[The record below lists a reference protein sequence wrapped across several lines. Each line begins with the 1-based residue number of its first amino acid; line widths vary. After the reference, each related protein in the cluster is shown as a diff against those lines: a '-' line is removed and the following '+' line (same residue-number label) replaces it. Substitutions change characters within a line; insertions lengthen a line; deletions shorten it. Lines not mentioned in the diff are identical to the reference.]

1 MTQIY
6 CGIDFHKNT
15 SMIIAVDEKGTKV
28 VQDNIK
34 SASLKTYFSSASKSA
49 WRIAIEA
56 TGGSN
61 HLTQML
67 RDLKLEVTL
76 INPNQ
81 FRGIGIGGKKTD
93 ERDAL
98 ALANAL
104 RLGFAP
110 EVHLKTLQA
119 RQLKTLLTSRE
130 ILVRHRTSLMSHVRG
145 TLREYGIVF
154 PAGAEEFYSSAE
166 GKALEIPY
174 DMIRNFLVSQVCEVK
189 RLREQEK
196 QLEAELE
203 RTYGQDD
210 RVKRLRT
217 IPGVGPMVSLA
228 MLAIADDDIS
238 RFPNASCFASFLG
251 LVPSVSASANKR
263 MMGNITRSG
272 PEMLRRYLIHG
283 ARAWMRYSAENG
295 DRNRKWAEQVKARR
309 GQNKA
314 VVALAHRIARIC
326 FAVLRDGTTYNFPKK
341 KTSELRAATPKS
353 QEGQAA

>member
-1 MTQIY
+1 V
-6 CGIDFHKNT
+6 GPFWWD
-15 SMIIAVDEKGTKV
+15 GT
-28 VQDNIK
+28 D
-34 SASLKTYFSSASKSA
+34 
-49 WRIAIEA
+49 
-56 TGGSN
+56 
-61 HLTQML
+61 
-67 RDLKLEVTL
+67 
-76 INPNQ
+76 
-81 FRGIGIGGKKTD
+81 
-93 ERDAL
+93 
-98 ALANAL
+98 
-104 RLGFAP
+104 
-110 EVHLKTLQA
+110 
-119 RQLKTLLTSRE
+119 
-130 ILVRHRTSLMSHVRG
+130 RG
-145 TLREYGIVF
+145 TQREYGIVF
-154 PAGAEEFYSSAE
+154 PAGAEVFYSSAE
-166 GKALEIPY
+166 KESLKIPY
-174 DMIRNFLVSQVCEVK
+174 DMIRNFLVSQVNEVK

-228 MLAIADDDIS
+228 MLAIADNDIT

-272 PEMLRRYLIHG
+272 PEMLRRDLIHG

-295 DRNRKWAEQVKARR
+295 DRNRQWAEQVKARR

-341 KTSELRAATPKS
+341 KLSELRAAPAKP